1 MGWPVATSNLS
12 RGVSK
17 LAGRS
22 LSKKGTMDNSLAGRV
37 SSINFLP
44 TSGGNVEEKRKAN
57 ATSSTVDWAVGTEKV
72 LPRSACT
79 ASPIILGNGFVN
91 LASARIAPFHGTL
104 TLNIAG
110 K

>member
-1 MGWPVATSNLS
+1 MARGHFEFKQ

-57 ATSSTVDWAVGTEKV
+57 ATSSTVDWAQKRFFPAQPAPL
-72 LPRSACT
+72 LPSYW
-79 ASPIILGNGFVN
+79 GNGFVN